1 MTSSPSFERIDYQ
14 LRYNKHIE
22 RKMIFDLLSRAHQH
36 VGLANHRYL
45 GLGSIWFA
53 DFRLAH
59 RMLGMHNMVSMERE
73 PYADRARFNSPYHS
87 IDVKG
92 GDSST
97 TLDELDW
104 TTPTVSWLD
113 YDGAL
118 TPSVS
123 SDIRKVL
130 EKSPVDSIL
139 IVTVNAA
146 RGTYRPRQVPAQRKR
161 SETAL
166 GQIESMLMQG
176 VVSQRFEPTESGASH
191 GDVREADFPEFLAEA
206 ILAFMMHVAGNAGHT
221 IVDESGNA
229 VPVVFL
235 PLFNFC
241 HKDNADMV
249 TVGGALIP
257 LGSSV
262 WSEGVAADVL
272 VDSVNALPRHLR
284 LDLVPLTLKEK
295 LVLDSCLPAT
305 ETGNFVER
313 AKACGIRIDDDELV
327 KYWQHYR
334 HFPVFFEAPI

>member
-1 MTSSPSFERIDYQ
+1 MTSCPSFERIDYQ

-22 RKMIFDLLSRAHQH
+22 RKMIFDLLSRVHQE

-45 GLGSIWFA
+45 GFGSIWFA

-59 RMLGMHNMVSMERE
+59 RMLGMQNMVSMEHE
-73 PYADRARFNSPYHS
+73 PYADRAKFNSPYHS
-87 IDVKG
+87 IEVKG
-92 GDSST
+92 GSCST
-97 TLDELDW
+97 TLDSLDW

-118 TPSVS
+118 TQSVA

-130 EKSPVDSIL
+130 EKSPVDSIA

-146 RGTYRPRQVPAQRKR
+146 RGTYRPRLGATQRKR
-161 SETAL
+161 GETAL
-166 GQIESMLMQG
+166 GQIEAMLTQG
-176 VVSQRFEPTESGASH
+176 VVSQRFEPAEGGASH

-206 ILAFMMHVAGNAGHT
+206 ILSFMVHVAGNAGRT
-221 IVDESGNA
+221 TLDSNGNA

-257 LGSSV
+257 LGSMA
-262 WSEGVAADVL
+262 WLEGVAADVSR
-272 VDSVNALPRHLR
+272 DSATALPCHLR

-295 LVLDSCLPAT
+295 IVLDSCLPAM

-313 AKACGIRIDDDELV
+313 AKASGIRLDDGELA